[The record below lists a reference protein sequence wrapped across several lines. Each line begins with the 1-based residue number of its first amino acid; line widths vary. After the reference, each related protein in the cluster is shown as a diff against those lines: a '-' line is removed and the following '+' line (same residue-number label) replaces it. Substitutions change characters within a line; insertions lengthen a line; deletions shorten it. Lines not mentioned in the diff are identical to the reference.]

1 MSVRAPYRTRKRNT
15 DRAAA
20 TRARI
25 IASVRELLS
34 QGRFHDCTVEQVAE
48 HAGVSRATLY
58 LHFRSRVELVDA
70 ICDVMGENPELVGIR
85 ESVRLTD
92 PDAALAET
100 IAGSVRFWASE
111 DSVLAELYGVVAID
125 PGAKDFVDRQRRDR
139 RSEMELLAHNLRRA
153 GRLRSGLS
161 EKRALAQLML
171 LTSYDTVREL
181 AEAGLS
187 GREATTLLQANARD
201 LLLA

>member
-20 TRARI
+20 TRGRI

-34 QGRFHDCTVEQVAE
+34 EGRFHDCTVEQVAE

-58 LHFRSRVELVDA
+58 QHFRSRVELIDA

-85 ESVRLTD
+85 ESVRLAD

-139 RSEMELLAHNLRRA
+139 RSELELLARNLRRA

-171 LTSYDTVREL
+171 LTSYDSFREL
-181 AEAGLS
+181 AEAGIS
-187 GREATTLLQANARD
+187 GREATELLQANARD

>member
-34 QGRFHDCTVEQVAE
+34 QGKFHDCTVEQVAD

-58 LHFRSRVELVDA
+58 QHFRSRVELVDA
-70 ICDVMGENPELVGIR
+70 ICDVMAENPELVGLR
-85 ESVRLTD
+85 ESVRLAD

-100 IAGSVRFWASE
+100 MAGSVRFWASE

-139 RSEMELLAHNLRRA
+139 RGEMELLARNLRRA
-153 GRLRSGLS
+153 GRLRPGLS
-161 EKRALAQLML
+161 EKRALAQLMV
-171 LTSYDTVREL
+171 LTSYDSFREL
-181 AEAGLS
+181 AEAGIS
-187 GREATTLLQANARD
+187 EREATKLVQANARD

>member
-34 QGRFHDCTVEQVAE
+34 QGKFHDCTVEQVAE

-58 LHFRSRVELVDA
+58 QHFRSRVELVDA

-85 ESVRLTD
+85 ESVRLAD

-111 DSVLAELYGVVAID
+111 NSVLAELYGVVAID

-139 RSEMELLAHNLRRA
+139 RSELELLALNLRRA

-161 EKRALAQLML
+161 EQRALAQLML

-181 AEAGLS
+181 AEAGIS
-187 GREATTLLQANARD
+187 GREATQLLQANARN